1 MSDKLKIFMGLS
13 VLSIAASLYQIVT
26 KMPSASSAFFIIYGI
41 LVVLFNRDKAISKDK
56 VARLVV
62 IVTLVL
68 LLVVA
73 FVTR

>member
-13 VLSIAASLYQIVT
+13 ALSIAASLYQIVT

-56 VARLVV
+56 VARPFVV
-62 IVTLVL
+62 VALVL
-68 LLVVA
+68 LM
-73 FVTR
+73 VTSFLTR